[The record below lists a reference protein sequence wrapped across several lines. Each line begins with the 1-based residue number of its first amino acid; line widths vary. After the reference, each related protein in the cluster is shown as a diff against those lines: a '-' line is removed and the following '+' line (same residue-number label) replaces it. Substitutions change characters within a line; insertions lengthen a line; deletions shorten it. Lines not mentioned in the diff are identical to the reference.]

1 LKDIE
6 NYKLVQV
13 QGALQRLD
21 RALIRLES
29 VAAKAG
35 GAAET
40 KALQEKLS
48 QLSRAHGTLQET
60 AGRVATRLDTAIER
74 LAASIQD

>member
-1 LKDIE
+1 MKDIE

-13 QGALQRLD
+13 HGALQRLD
-21 RALIRLES
+21 KALTRLES
-29 VAAKAG
+29 AAAKTG
-35 GAAET
+35 GAGET
-40 KALQEKLS
+40 KALTEKLDA
-48 QLSRAHGTLQET
+48 LSRAHGTLQET